1 MILGVTPARGGSKAV
16 PRKNIRTVAG
26 KPLLAW
32 TIEAA
37 RQAVRLDDYL
47 VSTEDAE
54 IADVASA
61 CGAKVLSRSAELA
74 TDEADTLQVL
84 QHVLE
89 QVPADVVVVLQAT
102 SPIRRP
108 GLIDRCIEKFFAEGL
123 DSLGT
128 VHEDHSYEYGQEMPR
143 RQEIRPRRVDNG
155 NVYVIKR
162 KVIQAGRQIGDRW
175 GVFETSRP
183 EGVEIDDEFDLWLVE
198 QILTSRWAPR

>member
-1 MILGVTPARGGSKAV
+1 M
-16 PRKNIRTVAG
+16 PRKNVRAVAG
-26 KPLLAW
+26 RPLLAW

-37 RQAVRLDDYL
+37 LAATRLDGYL
-47 VSTEDAE
+47 VSTEDGE
-54 IADVASA
+54 IAGVARA
-61 CGAKVLSRSAELA
+61 YGAKVLSRPPELA

-89 QVPADVVVVLQAT
+89 HVPVDVVVVLQAT
-102 SPIRRP
+102 SPVRRP
-108 GLIDRCIEKFFAEGL
+108 GLIDRCIEKFLAEGL

-162 KVIQAGRQIGDRW
+162 EVIQAGRQIGDRW

-183 EGVEIDDEFDLWLVE
+183 EGVEIDDEFDLWLAE
-198 QILTSRWAPR
+198 QILQSRWAPR